1 MRQVL
6 WLPGEIWFTVN
17 GGGILGTWASALT
30 ISLCQEPARQ
40 VGAFLAFAGRKAY
53 IFSGIGENNTLNS
66 AHALVRR
73 VGNPALLLV
82 VMDLLVAVLAFHLA
96 AGLRFGFDQD
106 KILSGLEGSLG
117 ARTLVYAFFV
127 LLGLLSVGLY
137 RARQRATNLENVV
150 RVSIAMVLAT
160 LACIVTFFVF
170 PAVFTGRGALALA
183 VLFTALGVYWVRR
196 TLLPAMD
203 ASGVKRRVVVL
214 GMGYTS
220 RKIAMLRRKSDRRR
234 FELVGY
240 VPANEAERVSAGQ
253 LGLGP
258 LYPLD
263 PVALRRLRV
272 DEIVVALDD
281 RRGTFPVEQLL
292 RIKLSGIPVIDI
304 VSFLERETGRID
316 LDILHPAWLL
326 FQHSRHTE
334 IVYRWAKRWFD
345 LGLGVFL
352 LLIMSPVLLA
362 AVLAIV
368 LEDGF
373 RAPVFYRQ
381 ARVGLH
387 GRIFQLLKFRSMR
400 PDAEGDGQARWAS
413 AGDNRVTR
421 MGQWLRRFRIDELPQ
436 VINIIRGDMSLVGPR
451 PERPEFV
458 DQLTAAVPLY
468 YYRHCVRPGLAG
480 WAQLNFPYGSSVED
494 AREKLKY
501 DLHYIKNAGIVLDLL
516 ILLQTA
522 EVVLF
527 GRGTAM
533 AGRRRLS
540 GPDEVQEDDTKAA
553 ETISAPPEPAA
564 ESSARRPG
572 NAPSRDAA

>member
-1 MRQVL
+1 
-6 WLPGEIWFTVN
+6 
-17 GGGILGTWASALT
+17 
-30 ISLCQEPARQ
+30 
-40 VGAFLAFAGRKAY
+40 
-53 IFSGIGENNTLNS
+53 
-66 AHALVRR
+66 
-73 VGNPALLLV
+73 
-82 VMDLLVAVLAFHLA
+82 MDLLVAVAAFHLA
-96 AGLRFGFDQD
+96 TGIRFGFDHN
-106 KILSGLEGSLG
+106 KIVAGLEGSLT
-117 ARTLVYAFFV
+117 ARTLVFAGFV

-137 RARQRATNLENVV
+137 RARQRATNHEYAV
-150 RVSIAMVLAT
+150 RATIAMLLAA
-160 LACIVTFFVF
+160 LACIVTFFLLPV
-170 PAVFTGRGALALA
+170 VFTGRGALGLAL
-183 VLFTALGVYWVRR
+183 LFTGVGVYWVRR
-196 TLLPAMD
+196 TILPAVD
-203 ASGVKRRVVVL
+203 GSTAKRRVVVL
-214 GMGYTS
+214 GMGATS
-220 RKIAMLRRKSDRRR
+220 RKIGMLRRKSDRRR

-240 VPANEAERVSAGQ
+240 VPANEAERASAGQ

-263 PVALRRLRV
+263 PVVLRRLRV

-281 RRGTFPVEQLL
+281 RRGAFPVEQLL
-292 RIKLSGIPVIDI
+292 RIKLSGIPVVDI

-345 LGLGVFL
+345 VALGVFL

-362 AVLAIV
+362 TVLAIL
-368 LEDGF
+368 LEDGL

-387 GRIFQLLKFRSMR
+387 GKVFQLLKFRSMR
-400 PDAEGDGQARWAS
+400 PDAEGDGKARWAS
-413 AGDNRVTR
+413 TGDDRVTR
-421 MGQWLRRFRIDELPQ
+421 VGQWLRRFRIDELPQ

-458 DQLTAAVPLY
+458 EQLTAAVPLY

-480 WAQLNFPYGSSVED
+480 WAQLNFPYGASVED

-501 DLHYIKNAGIVLDLL
+501 DLHYIKNAGVVLDLL

-533 AGRRRLS
+533 AGRQGKALPERVDGERQPAKPPS
-540 GPDEVQEDDTKAA
+540 GPPGA
-553 ETISAPPEPAA
+553 EGPA
-564 ESSARRPG
+564 S
-572 NAPSRDAA
+572 APSRDAA

>member
-1 MRQVL
+1 MV
-6 WLPGEIWFTVN
+6 T
-17 GGGILGTWASALT
+17 
-30 ISLCQEPARQ
+30 
-40 VGAFLAFAGRKAY
+40 
-53 IFSGIGENNTLNS
+53 
-66 AHALVRR
+66 
-73 VGNPALLLV
+73 
-82 VMDLLVAVLAFHLA
+82 DLLVAVVAFHL
-96 AGLRFGFDQD
+96 GTGIRFGFDHD
-106 KILSGLEGSLG
+106 KIVAGLEGSLT
-117 ARTLVYAFFV
+117 ARTVVYVGFV

-137 RARQRATNLENVV
+137 RARQRATSLENIV

-160 LACIVTFFVF
+160 LACIVTYFVF
-170 PAVFTGRGALALA
+170 PAVFTGRGALGLA
-183 VLFTALGVYWVRR
+183 VLLTGLGVYWVRR
-196 TLLPAMD
+196 AVLPVMD
-203 ASGVKRRVVVL
+203 ESAVKRRVVVL
-214 GMGYTS
+214 GMGHIS
-220 RKIAMLRRKSDRRR
+220 RKIGMLRRKSDRRR

-240 VPANEAERVSAGQ
+240 VPANEAERASARQ
-253 LGLGP
+253 MGLGP

-281 RRGTFPVEQLL
+281 RRGAFPVEALL
-292 RIKLSGIPVIDI
+292 RIKLSGIPVVDI

-334 IVYRWAKRWFD
+334 IMYRWAKRCFD
-345 LGLGVFL
+345 VGFGAFL
-352 LLIMSPVLLA
+352 LLIMSPLLLA
-362 AVLAIV
+362 AVLAIL
-368 LEDGF
+368 LEDGL

-387 GRIFQLLKFRSMR
+387 GKNFQLLKFRSMC

-413 AGDNRVTR
+413 AGDDRVTR

-458 DQLTAAVPLY
+458 EQLTAAVPLY

-501 DLHYIKNAGIVLDLL
+501 DLHYIKNAGLVLDLL

-522 EVVLF
+522 EVVFF

-533 AGRRRLS
+533 AGRQQLA
-540 GPDEVQEDDTKAA
+540 GPVEKGGAQPPA
-553 ETISAPPEPAA
+553 E
-564 ESSARRPG
+564 RRPG
-572 NAPSRDAA
+572 TGEKPSAPGSGTSASRDAA